1 MKSGLEEARQLM
13 LPCHEEEEK
22 EEDCENR
29 KPQEEMLT
37 LASQMVSG
45 LGGERCTGPAPIV
58 KMHSIRKIL

>member
-1 MKSGLEEARQLM
+1 M